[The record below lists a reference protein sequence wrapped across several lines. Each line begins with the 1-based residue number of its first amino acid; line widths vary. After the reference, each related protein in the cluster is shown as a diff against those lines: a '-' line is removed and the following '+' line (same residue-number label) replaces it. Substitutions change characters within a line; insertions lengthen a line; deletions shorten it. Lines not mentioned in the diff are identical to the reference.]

1 MNITTEVINETIV
14 GNSTVLLE
22 NSPVPIT
29 GSLLLDLFIISLVM
43 AIFIAGINKYLT
55 DQVRIRA
62 LKQEVKDMRK
72 EMTQTMKKNPKKAQE
87 IQKELM
93 KKSMEQMKHSMNPK
107 IMLITL
113 IPAIMI
119 FTVVRKYYGPYGEFW
134 DLGFTT
140 FGWLGTYIV
149 FSIINSIIVRKIM
162 KVA

>member
-1 MNITTEVINETIV
+1 MNATTEAINETL
-14 GNSTVLLE
+14 GNSTVLLQ
-22 NSPVPIT
+22 NSTVPIT
-29 GSLLLDLFIISLVM
+29 GSLILDLFIISLIM
-43 AIFIAGINKYLT
+43 AFFIALINKYLT

-72 EMTQTMKKNPKKAQE
+72 KMTETMKKDPKKAQE
-87 IQKELM
+87 IQRELM

-113 IPAIMI
+113 IPALLI
-119 FTVVRKYYGPYGEFW
+119 FTVIRKYYGPYGEFW

-140 FGWLGTYIV
+140 FGWLGTYII
-149 FSIINSIIVRKIM
+149 FSIVNSIIVRKIM